1 MLKEDASMLK
11 GNSENSKNIWIDYL
25 TSKTNIQN
33 LKRLK
38 IVSDVYNIDNE
49 KYLLKNKIV
58 KNMSPNKL
66 LEKGNMI
73 VFDKFLNINSYRK
86 KAFKLIMNQLN
97 NEILT
102 DDIGVN
108 PNKSEDDKMGQVKGE
123 EKRK

>member
-58 KNMSPNKL
+58 KNMIPNKL